1 MKIGILTLPLHT
13 NYGGILQAY
22 ALQTVLERMG
32 HEVVVFDTPNKSSL
46 PPLWKLPACFAKRT
60 IWKLIGKADRIF
72 IEHYYNTI
80 RPVITKNIQIF
91 VDSYMHR
98 MVIRSFKELHAKDFD
113 AIVVGSDQVWRLSYF
128 CNGWGKTSIENAYLS
143 FAKRWKTKRIAYAA
157 SFGTDI
163 WEYNVRQTNECKKLL
178 QLFDAVSVREEGGKS
193 LCKLYLDV
201 IAQHVLDP
209 TLLLGQEDYISLFAK
224 SNTPQSKGT
233 LLYYVLDET
242 EELKNII
249 RKVAEQ
255 KKMVPFVVNNPLEYD
270 DSKTLQER
278 IKPSVETWL
287 RGFYDAEFVITDS
300 FHACAFSIIF
310 KKQFVVFGNKKRGM
324 SRFESLLKMFGLE
337 DRLVDKETNINFLKD
352 IDYSSVYIK
361 YNHIKDNSLSF
372 LAKSLYTL

>member
-1 MKIGILTLPLHT
+1 MRIGILTLPLHT

-32 HEVVVFDTPNKSSL
+32 HEVVVFDTPNKSLL

-72 IEHYYNTI
+72 IERYYNTI

-91 VDSYMHR
+91 VDSYIHR
-98 MVIRSFKELHAKDFD
+98 MVIRSFKELHAKDYD

-128 CNGWGKTSIENAYLS
+128 CSGWGNTSIDNAYLS
-143 FAKRWKTKRIAYAA
+143 FAKRWKIKRIAYAA

-163 WEYNVRQTNECKKLL
+163 WEYNDLQTNKCKKMLH
-178 QLFDAVSVREEGGKS
+178 LFDAVSVREENGKS
-193 LCKLYLDV
+193 LCKDYYDV
-201 IAQHVLDP
+201 IAQQILDP
-209 TLLLGQEDYISLFAK
+209 TLLLEQDSYISLFAK
-224 SNTPQSKGT
+224 FNTPQSKGT

-249 RKVAEQ
+249 WKVAKQ
-255 KKMVPFVVNNPLEYD
+255 KKLVPFAVNNPFEYD
-270 DSKTLQER
+270 DSKPLQER

-310 KKQFVVFGNKKRGM
+310 KKQFVVMGNKKRGM
-324 SRFESLLKMFGLE
+324 SRFESLLKMFELE
-337 DRLVDKETNINFLKD
+337 DRLVNKETKINCLKD
-352 IDYSSVYIK
+352 IDYDRVYSK
-361 YNHIKDNSLSF
+361 YNHLKDESLSF
-372 LAKSLYTL
+372 LTKYLQ

>member
-32 HEVVVFDTPNKSSL
+32 HEVVVFDTPNKNLL

-72 IEHYYNTI
+72 IERYYNTI

-91 VDSYMHR
+91 VDSYIHR
-98 MVIRSFKELHAKDFD
+98 MVIRSFKELHAKDYD

-128 CNGWGKTSIENAYLS
+128 CNGWGNTSIDNAYLS
-143 FAKRWKTKRIAYAA
+143 FAKRWKIKRIAYAA

-163 WEYNVRQTNECKKLL
+163 WEYNDLQTNKCKKMLH
-178 QLFDAVSVREEGGKS
+178 LFDAVSVREENGKS
-193 LCKLYLDV
+193 LCKDYYDV
-201 IAQHVLDP
+201 IAQQILDP
-209 TLLLGQEDYISLFAK
+209 TLLLEQDSYISLFAK
-224 SNTPQSKGT
+224 FNTPQSKGT

-249 RKVAEQ
+249 WKVAKQ
-255 KKMVPFVVNNPLEYD
+255 KKLVPFAVNNPFEYD
-270 DSKTLQER
+270 DSKPLQER

-310 KKQFVVFGNKKRGM
+310 KKQFVVMGNKKRGM
-324 SRFESLLKMFGLE
+324 SRFESLLKMFELE
-337 DRLVDKETNINFLKD
+337 DRLVNKETKINCLKD
-352 IDYSSVYIK
+352 IDYDRVYSK
-361 YNHIKDNSLSF
+361 YNHLKDESLSF
-372 LAKSLYTL
+372 LTKYLQ